1 MVRIMRCTIYRN
13 GVYSLLHFYFLL
25 RIREL
30 LAGHGRLSFALY
42 IYFSLKK
49 GLTRTLMRVYNT
61 CANKKAA
68 TPQKEGLM
76 NTKQINTRIAY
87 YDALSK
93 LMANAKENMR
103 QAEISLDDANT
114 DGMATAEEK
123 DLAQARYDAAVNL
136 YARLINLPFEYEEE
150 DEF

>member
-1 MVRIMRCTIYRN
+1 M
-13 GVYSLLHFYFLL
+13 GFSQPSFYFLL
-25 RIREL
+25 HKREL

-42 IYFSLKK
+42 IYFLPKK

-61 CANKKAA
+61 CAIKKRR
-68 TPQKEGLM
+68 PRRKRKFM

-87 YDALSK
+87 YDALRK

-103 QAEISLDDANT
+103 QAEINLDDALT
-114 DGMATAEEK
+114 DGTAAAEEK

-150 DEF
+150 DDF

>member
-1 MVRIMRCTIYRN
+1 MRCTIYRN
-13 GVYSLLHFYFLL
+13 GVFSAFIFISSFAKGSCLLVTGGSLLC
-25 RIREL
+25 
-30 LAGHGRLSFALY
+30 Y
-42 IYFSLKK
+42 IFIFRSKK

-61 CANKKAA
+61 CAIKKAA
-68 TPQKEGLM
+68 TPQKEELM

-87 YDALSK
+87 YDALRQ

-103 QAEISLDDANT
+103 QAEINLDDALT
-114 DGMATAEEK
+114 DGTSSAEEK

-136 YARLINLPFEYEEE
+136 YAKLINLPFEYEEE